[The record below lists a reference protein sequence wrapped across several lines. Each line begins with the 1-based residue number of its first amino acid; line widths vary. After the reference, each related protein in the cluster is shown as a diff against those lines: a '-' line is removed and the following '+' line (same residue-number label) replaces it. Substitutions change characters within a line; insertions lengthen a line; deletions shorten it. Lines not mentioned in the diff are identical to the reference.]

1 MSEKT
6 QIGFKFIKLQVTNA
20 WKVAIQGSL
29 RYQKDVGLKAW
40 MARYVVASSIC
51 DLFVGLSYF

>member
-29 RYQKDVGLKAW
+29 Q
-40 MARYVVASSIC
+40 
-51 DLFVGLSYF
+51 